1 MAGRKKKDTEAG
13 REKEKSIVEGEKTQE
28 DEHVADIPEYL
39 NLSALTEDTEEQ
51 QEKIKCF
58 DLLSIDAIS
67 IEVGR
72 GLLPLLKPKEGAEL
86 KKQCSSILR
95 HIELE
100 LGIVMPGVRFRD
112 SCHLKPGAY
121 VIKIREIE
129 AAEGAVMPGC
139 FLAMGPKERLMRFPG
154 EITTNHNDDL
164 PGKWI
169 ANNLRSRAERLG
181 CTLIDPVNVI
191 AGHLGDVCRS
201 HAAEFLGFQ
210 EVHILLEKCRKKHPE
225 AVDRV
230 YPALL
235 PLRKIRKI
243 LQSLVRESVS
253 IRDLATI
260 LEALAMNAG
269 DTQNVEKLTEHV
281 RTALSRE
288 SCREY
293 MNSRGEIYAI
303 VLEPEMEKTL
313 TSLLREEDR
322 ETFVDEDTDEAR
334 SILSLLGEKVALC
347 VEKGALPVIVCEP
360 SVRPALWKLLVKL
373 HSGIV
378 ILSRSEIAPD
388 TKVIDWLKNV
398 KEEVT
403 TGGPASGIR
412 LEKWPASFTEVIEW
426 LKKEEEK
433 ETLIALVFDIRL
445 EKWLA
450 SFVFYDG
457 ERYDIKLDEYAC
469 EILINAIEKGIGELE
484 SSAGSIPIF
493 LSSILYYI
501 INSSEGG
508 SKLDEKLQ
516 ERFPTLRL
524 SYRDERSLFKTLYR
538 NVRKISFNGEMQ
550 GYSQKQTVQ
559 LDKRMTG
566 IEDKKAVVA
575 LTMDIKLEKW
585 LASFVF
591 YNGVRYDIKLDENA
605 EETFIKAI
613 GKGIDMIES
622 PEDSIPIFISS
633 ILYYIFN
640 SSEGGSKLNKK
651 IQERFPRIFISYRD
665 GHSLFKT
672 YRSSMG
678 KISLDAEPPGKHPG
692 DLTASS

>member
-1 MAGRKKKDTEAG
+1 MAGRKKKDIEAG
-13 REKEKSIVEGEKTQE
+13 RESEKSIVEGEKTHE
-28 DEHVADIPEYL
+28 EEHVADITEYL

-58 DLLSIDAIS
+58 DLLTIDTIS
-67 IEVGR
+67 IELGR
-72 GLLPLLKPKEGAEL
+72 ELLPLLDPKEGAEL
-86 KKQCSSILR
+86 KKQCSSILH

-112 SCHLKPGAY
+112 NYHLKSGAY

-129 AAEGAVMPGC
+129 AAEGSVMPGC
-139 FLAMGPKERLMRFPG
+139 FFAIGPKERLMRLPG
-154 EITTNHNDDL
+154 EITDRINDDL

-169 ANNLRSRAERLG
+169 AESLRSRAERLG

-191 AGHLGDVCRS
+191 AGHLGDICRS

-210 EVHILLEKCRKKHPE
+210 EVHTLLEKCRKKHPE
-225 AVDRV
+225 AVDKV

-253 IRDLATI
+253 IRDLATM
-260 LEALAMNAG
+260 LEALTMRAG
-269 DTQNVEKLTEHV
+269 DTQNVEKLTEYA
-281 RTALSRE
+281 RAALSRE
-288 SCREY
+288 ICREY
-293 MNSRGEIYAI
+293 MNSRGEIHAI

-313 TSLLREEDR
+313 TSLLMEEDR
-322 ETFVDEDTDEAR
+322 ETFIDEDTDEAR
-334 SILSLLGEKVALC
+334 SIVSALGEKAALC
-347 VEKGALPVIVCEP
+347 VEKGLIPVIVCEP
-360 SVRPALWKLLVKL
+360 PVRQALWKFLVKSHPGL
-373 HSGIV
+373 V

-388 TKVIDWLKNV
+388 TKVIDWLKND
-398 KEEVT
+398 KNEVT
-403 TGGPASGIR
+403 AGAPTSGIK

-426 LKKEEEK
+426 LKKEKEK

-450 SFVFYDG
+450 SFISYYG
-457 ERYDIKLDEYAC
+457 EKYDIELDDYAC
-469 EILINAIEKGIGELE
+469 EILINAIEKEIGELE

-493 LSSILYYI
+493 LSSIMYYI

-508 SKLDEKLQ
+508 SKLNEKLQ

-524 SYRDERSLFKTLYR
+524 SYRNERSLFKTLYR
-538 NVRKISFNGEMQ
+538 NVRKIRFNEEMQ

-559 LDKRMTG
+559 LDERMTG

-605 EETFIKAI
+605 EETFVKAI

-633 ILYYIFN
+633 VLYYIFN
-640 SSEGGSKLNKK
+640 SSQGGSKLNKK

>member
-13 REKEKSIVEGEKTQE
+13 RESEKSIVEGEKTHE
-28 DEHVADIPEYL
+28 DEHAADIIDYL

-58 DLLSIDAIS
+58 DLLTIDAIS

-72 GLLPLLKPKEGAEL
+72 GMLPLLEPKEGAEL
-86 KKQCSSILR
+86 KKQCYSILR

-112 SCHLKPGAY
+112 NCHLKPGAY

-129 AAEGAVMPGC
+129 AAEGSVIPGC
-139 FLAMGPKERLMRFPG
+139 FIAIGPKERLMRFPG

-201 HAAEFLGFQ
+201 HASEFLGFQ
-210 EVHILLEKCRKKHPE
+210 QVHTLLEKYRKKHPE

-235 PLRKIRKI
+235 PLRKIREI
-243 LQSLVRESVS
+243 LQNLVRESLPV
-253 IRDLATI
+253 RDLVTI
-260 LEALAMNAG
+260 LEALAMRAVA
-269 DTQNVEKLTEHV
+269 TQNVEKLTEYA
-281 RTALSRE
+281 RAALSRE
-288 SCREY
+288 ICREY

-322 ETFVDEDTDEAR
+322 ETFIDEDTDEAR
-334 SILSLLGEKVALC
+334 PIVSALGEKAALC
-347 VEKGALPVIVCEP
+347 VEKGLLPVIVCEP
-360 SVRPALWKLLVKL
+360 PVRPALWKLLVKS
-373 HSGIV
+373 HSGLV
-378 ILSRSEIAPD
+378 ILSRSEIAPE
-388 TKVIDWLKNV
+388 TKVIDWLKND
-398 KEEVT
+398 KNEVT
-403 TGGPASGIR
+403 AGAPTSG
-412 LEKWPASFTEVIEW
+412 
-426 LKKEEEK
+426 
-433 ETLIALVFDIRL
+433 IRL

-450 SFVFYDG
+450 SFVFYNG
-457 ERYDIKLDEYAC
+457 IRYDIKLDE
-469 EILINAIEKGIGELE
+469 E
-484 SSAGSIPIF
+484 
-493 LSSILYYI
+493 
-501 INSSEGG
+501 
-508 SKLDEKLQ
+508 
-516 ERFPTLRL
+516 
-524 SYRDERSLFKTLYR
+524 
-538 NVRKISFNGEMQ
+538 
-550 GYSQKQTVQ
+550 
-559 LDKRMTG
+559 
-566 IEDKKAVVA
+566 
-575 LTMDIKLEKW
+575 
-585 LASFVF
+585 
-591 YNGVRYDIKLDENA
+591 A

-622 PEDSIPIFISS
+622 LEDSIPIFISS
-633 ILYYIFN
+633 VLYYIFN
-640 SSEGGSKLNKK
+640 SSEGGSTLNKK

-678 KISLDAEPPGKHPG
+678 KISLDAEPPGHKP